1 MLSSSPSSDAA
12 SVSIIMPTYNQ
23 DQFIGKAIASVL
35 EQTYGAW
42 ELIVVNNFSTDGTRQ
57 VVEAFA
63 DSRIKLFDFA
73 NLGIIAA
80 SRNFGIKESKGS
92 LIAFLDSDDYWHP
105 EKLKHC
111 LEKIKSGYDMVC
123 HGEYFFKDGS
133 DKFIATQYGPENR
146 CRFEAMMTRG
156 NCLSTSAIVVKKSVL
171 DLTGLFDESL
181 DLVTAEDFDLWLRAA
196 KSGIKIGII
205 DLMLGYYRLHS
216 SSASASNVRN
226 AAATLAVLEK
236 NGPDHRNGI
245 IAKICGLVFKFRIKF
260 FIWRKSKLN

>member
-1 MLSSSPSSDAA
+1 VLSSSPSSDAA

-105 EKLKHC
+105 EKLQHC

-156 NCLSTSAIVVKKSVL
+156 NCLSTSAILVKRGVL
-171 DLTGLFDESL
+171 DKTGFFDESAAII
-181 DLVTAEDFDLWLRAA
+181 TAEDFDLWLRVAQ
-196 KSGIKIGII
+196 SGAKIGII
-205 DLMLGYYRLHS
+205 DAMLGFYRLHS
-216 SSASASNVRN
+216 GSASASNLRN
-226 AAATLAVLEK
+226 AKATLAVLRK
-236 NGPDHRNGI
+236 GVFN
-245 IAKICGLVFKFRIKF
+245 AKSDLFTYLRAVLFRCRIRF
-260 FIWRKSKLN
+260 FIFRSSI